1 MSKIE
6 FANEGNNESNKKD
19 KSSSNSSKDNDSEKM
34 SSYQSLNDNEPN
46 EKPLTEALNV
56 EENPSLKLEN
66 NDTDISNIKKTN
78 DEDINFKKGCVKKLK
93 DNKMTIFLIIIILL
107 LIAILIEFSFH
118 YIRKRNKSWLVI
130 GGIISQLL
138 SERDENN
145 KRLFLHKEDIIEKNN
160 TKNLIHI
167 CLTFD
172 ENFIYPALVLMTSL
186 LENNNKE
193 NNLVVLHLLLPDSFK
208 ETKIEVIESLKKKY
222 EVKINYYII
231 PNFFNS
237 LKKWRENTYTIY
249 FKMIIPI
256 MFYDLDRIIFL
267 DADTLVFKDLLE
279 LYNLP
284 LNDNYVLGYPSHDG
298 KYISLLIDNVEIYIN
313 VGILLMNIKK
323 IREDNKDIELLEY
336 MFDKTEILAF
346 PEQDAMNVVF
356 YGKIGALPLKY
367 GVLLYDI
374 NVYDDKLK
382 SRIKV
387 KIDRNEM
394 KNAIEDPSIIHFSL
408 CNPKV
413 WFPNSKNYYGKNYIC
428 KKYYNIFYYYA
439 NKTEFYSD
447 IYKKYN

>member
-1 MSKIE
+1 MTQIE
-6 FANEGNNESNKKD
+6 FANEGNDESIKKD
-19 KSSSNSSKDNDSEKM
+19 KSSSSSYKDNDSRKS

-46 EKPLTEALNV
+46 DESLTETLNF
-56 EENPSLKLEN
+56 EGNPSLKLEN
-66 NDTDISNIKKTN
+66 KDVDISNIKKTN
-78 DEDINFKKGCVKKLK
+78 DKDIKFNKGCKKILK
-93 DNKMTIFLIIIILL
+93 DNKLSIFLIIIILL
-107 LIAILIEFSFH
+107 LIAIIIKFFFH
-118 YIRKRNKSWLVI
+118 YIRKRNKSWLVT

-138 SERDENN
+138 NERAENN
-145 KRLFLHKEDIIEKNN
+145 KRLFLYKEDIIEQNN

-172 ENFIYPALVLMTSL
+172 DNFIYPSLVLMTSL
-186 LENNNKE
+186 LENNNKD
-193 NNLVVLHLLLPDSFK
+193 NNLVVLHLLLPDSFDK
-208 ETKIEVIESLKKKY
+208 TKFEVIETLRKKY

-256 MFYDLDRIIFL
+256 IFCDLDRIIFL

-284 LNDNYVLGYPSHDG
+284 FNDNYVLGYPSHDA
-298 KYISLLIDNVEIYIN
+298 KYISLLIDNVKIYIN
-313 VGILLMNIKK
+313 VGILLINIKK

-336 MFDKTEILAF
+336 TFDKTEILAF

-356 YGKIGALPLKY
+356 YGKIGILPLKY
-367 GVLLYDI
+367 GVLLYDL
-374 NVYDDKLK
+374 NVYDNKIK

-413 WFPNSKNYYGKNYIC
+413 WYPSSKNYYGKNYIC